1 MKKETQ
7 QIKIMDIHT
16 HILPGVD
23 DGAKDMHEALSLV
36 RMARENGTRAI
47 VLTPHYR
54 APHKMDAELLY
65 KRFCLFRKAV
75 HKEMPQVNVYLG
87 CEIRC
92 QSDLPKMLKEHKL
105 LPMYHSRYILLEFTS
120 TAFSTHIISSVRE
133 LVGYGYIPIIAHIER
148 VDAFRN
154 DPQLISQLEGMGVLF
169 QMNADSVM
177 GKLGLRIKKFCHT
190 VLGAQQVHFIASDAH
205 DSVKRPPLL
214 KECYLHISEK
224 YGESYARKLFW
235 ENPQAVIK
243 NEDI

>member
-7 QIKIMDIHT
+7 QVKIMDIHT

-23 DGAKDMHEALSLV
+23 DGAMDMQEALCLV

-54 APHKMDAELLY
+54 APHKMEADLLY
-65 KRFCLFRKAV
+65 KRFCLFRKTI
-75 HKEMPQVNVYLG
+75 HKEIPQVTVYLG

-92 QSDLPKMLKEHKL
+92 HSNIPEMLAAHKL
-105 LPMYHSRYILLEFTS
+105 LPMYHSRYILLEFPS
-120 TAFSTHIISSVRE
+120 TAFSTHILSATRE
-133 LVGYGYIPIIAHIER
+133 LTGHGYIPIIAQMER

-154 DPQLISQLEGMGVLF
+154 DPQLISQMEGMGVLF

-177 GKLGLRIKKFCHT
+177 GKMGLRIKKFCQKM
-190 VLGAQQVHFIASDAH
+190 LEEKRIHFIASDAH

-214 KECYLHISEK
+214 KGCYLHICEK
-224 YGESYARKLFW
+224 YGEDYAQKLFW
-235 ENPQAVIK
+235 ENPQAIVKDENI
-243 NEDI
+243 

>member
-36 RMARENGTRAI
+36 RQARENGTRAI

-54 APHKMDAELLY
+54 APYKMNADLLY

-75 HKEMPQVNVYLG
+75 HKEIPQMRVYLG
-87 CEIRC
+87 CEIRH
-92 QSDLPKMLKEHKL
+92 QSGIPQMLNDRTL

-120 TAFSTHIISSVRE
+120 TAFSTQILSAARE

-148 VDAFRN
+148 LDAFRN
-154 DPQLISQLEGMGVLF
+154 DPQLISQMEAMGVLM

-177 GKLGLRIKKFCHT
+177 GKSGLRIKKFCHN
-190 VLGAQQVHFIASDAH
+190 VLSAQQVHFIASDAH
-205 DSVKRPPLL
+205 DAIRRPPLL

-224 YGESYARKLFW
+224 YSESYARKLFW
-235 ENPQAVIK
+235 ENPQAVVK